1 MGSRNSTC
9 LPKISPFPAFPQG
22 FWRRIVPLTERSIK
36 RLPVKEVNRWKQFNN
51 RRWAKDWIVA
61 FGRGECCRHNFG
73 SHLQPYFRSQMH
85 VLLNRWDR
93 WDRPEYRKYRL
104 RDLCSVRSQVAL
116 QYEFDIR
123 EIGNNFSTGY
133 IPFGATEPLANP
145 VFIYGTE
152 VFKINDTLRHR

>member
-104 RDLCSVRSQVAL
+104 RDLCSVRSPSGIAVRVWHSRNRQQFLDRLHSV
-116 QYEFDIR
+116 R
-123 EIGNNFSTGY
+123 C
-133 IPFGATEPLANP
+133 
-145 VFIYGTE
+145 
-152 VFKINDTLRHR
+152 HRAVSESSFHIWDRSV